1 VNEPILNVTFE
12 VAGADANVPYVATF
26 IGTLELKLFVVVAAR
41 IIFVWSNL
49 IILALVEPTVE
60 ANVICG

>member
-12 VAGADANVPYVATF
+12 VAGIDANVPYVATF
-26 IGTLELKLFVVVAAR
+26 IGTLELKLFVAAYR

-49 IILALVEPTVE
+49 IRLLVVEAAVE
-60 ANVICG
+60 ANVIFG

>member
-12 VAGADANVPYVATF
+12 VADTDANVPCVATF
-26 IGTLELKLFVVVAAR
+26 IGTLELKLFVVAYR

-49 IILALVEPTVE
+49 IILLLVEPTVE
-60 ANVICG
+60 ANVIFR